1 MADCGTS
8 GSALDRAVM
17 AAMGVVTGGAPTMT
31 AQQHGGIISSR
42 ATQVLASTLVGNTK
56 ASDVIGSNEFYGPR
70 SIPGS
75 IVPLLTQVSTT
86 TVEEHQRNQPVE
98 SRGHPMLIRAAV
110 AVADPHTSHPQS
122 SFLAQPTYTHYPA
135 TAVPSPYLVAQQ
147 HQHQQRHH
155 MLIEQQKMQYQQ
167 HQMYM
172 MHLHM
177 QQQQQQQQQQSLAN
191 DTINKLEQAWTDS
204 ASVSTEN
211 IISQGEEGHS
221 LFDANYDYHYQSHT
235 NESDYSDFLSSNN
248 NNIAASIEELA
259 QAWKIAE
266 EEDIALHAPSLS
278 NYEFSDESR
287 HLAAAISS
295 PILND
300 DRQKNNINDVSSKT
314 TNNTTNRKDY
324 MLMGAQHFHNGN
336 IAQAIHCFEAE
347 LLLPSTDNAV
357 MAWTMLGKCHAE
369 NDQDRLA
376 ISCLERAIDIDPYCL
391 EALLALG
398 VSYVNECS
406 NPRALKVLQAWV
418 QNNPTYATIDIDNN
432 NHYPSPLEGV
442 KALLLRALDV
452 VAKTNNGDVE
462 ELARVHEALGVCYNV
477 SQEYETAAGYFE
489 GAIELLQQHHGTNDK
504 AHNSNSTLLYTLWN
518 KLGATLANG
527 GLSSERA
534 LECYVE
540 SLRVRPR
547 YARAWLNMA
556 ISHSNLRN
564 YEEAARCYLQA
575 LSLNPRAT
583 HCWSYLRIALTCL
596 ERWDL
601 LPLAASQN
609 LEEFHQH
616 FDFISQ

>member
-1 MADCGTS
+1 
-8 GSALDRAVM
+8 
-17 AAMGVVTGGAPTMT
+17 MT

-42 ATQVLASTLVGNTK
+42 ATQVFASSLVGNTK
-56 ASDVIGSNEFYGPR
+56 SSDAFGSNEFYGPR
-70 SIPGS
+70 SIPRT
-75 IVPLLTQVSTT
+75 IVPLLTQVSST
-86 TVEEHQRNQPVE
+86 TVEEHKKNQMGFDSSPVV
-98 SRGHPMLIRAAV
+98 SRGHPMLIREAAAV
-110 AVADPHTSHPQS
+110 VEPHTSHRHP
-122 SFLAQPTYTHYPA
+122 SFLAQPTYIHYPA
-135 TAVPSPYLVAQQ
+135 TAVPSPYLAVQQ
-147 HQHQQRHH
+147 HPHQQRHP
-155 MLIEQQKMQYQQ
+155 MFIEQQKMQYQQ
-167 HQMYM
+167 QQMYM

-177 QQQQQQQQQQSLAN
+177 QQQQQKQNA
-191 DTINKLEQAWTDS
+191 TINKLEQAWSDS
-204 ASVSTEN
+204 ASVSTEK
-211 IISQGEEGHS
+211 IISQGDEGHS
-221 LFDANYDYHYQSHT
+221 LLDANYDYHYQCNT
-235 NESDYSDFLSSNN
+235 NESDYSDFLTSNN

-287 HLAAAISS
+287 HLAAAISF
-295 PILND
+295 PKLND
-300 DRQKNNINDVSSKT
+300 DRQESYVSSKT

-347 LLLPSTDNAV
+347 LLLPSSDNAV

-489 GAIELLQQHHGTNDK
+489 GAIELLQQLQGTNDK
-504 AHNSNSTLLYTLWN
+504 AHNSNTTLLYTLWN

-540 SLRVRPR
+540 SLRFRPR